1 MRFIAKTGT
10 VVQKDNLQKSL
21 GSDKLEARTPYDV
34 VISTEAKYIVLCFGL
49 PQQFPRSFRGFTL
62 LILQSTFHSS
72 TFSYFRR
79 RIKTLQ
85 WNSLLRFKRS
95 NFHATASVIGL
106 FTINKQKI

>member
-49 PQQFPRSFRGFTL
+49 PQQLPSSSRGFAL

-79 RIKTLQ
+79 RIKTLH
-85 WNSLLRFKRS
+85 SRDS
-95 NFHATASVIGL
+95 MD
-106 FTINKQKI
+106 FTIKI